1 MSNIDKIADWDK
13 YEEGADEAKKYV
25 NNGSDVL
32 FGIRRA
38 IDNYA
43 EDELLSKPGQLS
55 YKSGYLDVVIQALKD
70 ESERVK
76 NDIMTF
82 YVEGELEDNGR
93 ESDNYIGTA
102 GNIGHDGCSTDPR
115 REAGDI

>member
-1 MSNIDKIADWDK
+1 MSQMSNITDWDM
-13 YEEGADEAKKYV
+13 YEEGADEARKYV
-25 NNGSDVL
+25 NNGSDTL

-38 IDNYA
+38 IDNYMD
-43 EDELLSKPGQLS
+43 DELLSKPGQLS

-93 ESDNYIGTA
+93 ESDEFRGDQSGSGA
-102 GNIGHDGCSTDPR
+102 LEGDQRDCSED
-115 REAGDI
+115 D

>member
-1 MSNIDKIADWDK
+1 MSEIKKIANWDM

-25 NNGSDVL
+25 NNSSDVL

-55 YKSGYLDVVIQALKD
+55 YKFGYLDVIIQALKD

-93 ESDNYIGTA
+93 ESED
-102 GNIGHDGCSTDPR
+102 
-115 REAGDI
+115 EQ